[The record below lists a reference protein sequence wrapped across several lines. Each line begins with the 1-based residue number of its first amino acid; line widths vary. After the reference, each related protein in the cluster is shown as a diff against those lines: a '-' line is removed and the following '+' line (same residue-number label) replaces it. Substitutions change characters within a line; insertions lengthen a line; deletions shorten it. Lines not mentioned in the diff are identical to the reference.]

1 MRLDP
6 RLAASGAALAG
17 LWLGGQGDWWR
28 IAWRS
33 DLAAS
38 GAVGITGAAG
48 TGALSVAL
56 PAVALA
62 GLLVTLTLK
71 RSGRRAVGVLTALV
85 GAGMGVLG
93 LSPRVPSEEALEQ
106 ALRTTL
112 ATQWEVATTGQPA
125 VYGVVGLLLAAASC
139 WLVVRPPSP
148 ATHTDRPRASGELA
162 DSQASWKAMDE
173 GLDPTDTEGE
183 RA

>member
-1 MRLDP
+1 MRIDP
-6 RLAASGAALAG
+6 RLAASVAALAG

-28 IAWRS
+28 LAWRS
-33 DLAAS
+33 DLTAS
-38 GAVGITGAAG
+38 GVGGITGAAG

-71 RSGRRAVGVLTALV
+71 RAGRRAVGVLTALA
-85 GAGMGVLG
+85 GAGIAVLG
-93 LSPRVPSEEALEQ
+93 FAPRVPSDEAVEQ

-112 ATQWEVATTGQPA
+112 ATQWEVATTWQPWA
-125 VYGVVGLLLAAASC
+125 YGATGLLLAAASC
-139 WLVVRPPSP
+139 WLVARPPTP
-148 ATHTDRPRASGELA
+148 ATNPDQAGNRGELA
-162 DSQASWKAMDE
+162 DSQGSWKAMDE